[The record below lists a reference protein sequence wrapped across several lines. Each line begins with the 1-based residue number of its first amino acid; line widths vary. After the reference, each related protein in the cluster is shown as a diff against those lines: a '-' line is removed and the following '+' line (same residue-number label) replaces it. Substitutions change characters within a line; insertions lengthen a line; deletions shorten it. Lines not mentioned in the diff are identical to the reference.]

1 MTDGLEIALQKRA
14 DLDRYGSNKRLLL
27 ALQLMLDIE
36 DIDTVAATSLTD
48 HPNDK
53 SCDLLYIDRGS
64 GRVVLAQGYE
74 SENTAKLQAPARKAA
89 SLHQAVNWLFNKS
102 EPVGVPDVLRVAW
115 RELHDALADDAIGHV
130 AIWYVHNLP
139 ESQQVTGEL
148 EAARDSAYAQLSH
161 GYPGKKF
168 EVSCEEL
175 GRERLSAHYEN
186 SQTPILVSDTFT
198 IDVPGAFKE
207 RGDQWTALCTSVP
220 VSWLH
225 ECFKQYGAGLFS
237 SNVRDYLGSRRSQSN
252 INNGIQETVLKEPTN
267 LWAYNNGITAL
278 VHDFSFSDGTVEIT
292 GLGIVNGAQTTG
304 AIGSVPAGDI
314 GQESHVL
321 TRFIRCSDPETVKS
335 IVRFNNRQ
343 NPTQAS
349 DFRSN
354 DGVQRRL
361 VREFQEL
368 GVVGYSGGRRG
379 GAEDVIRRPGEN
391 HLSAEVAAQALAAF
405 HGESGVAYHEKSK
418 IWEQDGIY
426 SRVFPERVSA
436 EHIVFVASLLR
447 AVELEKAKLGRIG
460 AEARTED
467 EIELFEWF
475 GLRGSIMLAAEA
487 IGATRETL
495 VGEAVS
501 DAYVLRFKKNV
512 SMSEAAKAWEPI
524 VESLLAFAPGQ
535 LRDPLVTSSLRN
547 RQAVDTALRNFRS
560 QVVAARKH
568 NRTTYELFMDQVISR

>member
-1 MTDGLEIALQKRA
+1 MTDGLEVALQKRA
-14 DLDRYGSNKRLLL
+14 DLDQYGSNKRLLFT
-27 ALQLMLDIE
+27 LQLIFDIE
-36 DIDTVAATSLTD
+36 DISTVAATSLTD
-48 HPNDK
+48 HANDK
-53 SCDLLYIDRGS
+53 SCDLLYIDRGA

-74 SENTAKLQAPARKAA
+74 SENTTRLQAPARKAA
-89 SLHQAVNWLFNKS
+89 TLHQAVNWLFSKS
-102 EPVGVPDVLRVAW
+102 EPSGAPDALRVAW
-115 RELHDALADDAIGHV
+115 RELHDALADDAIGDV

-139 ESQQVTGEL
+139 ESQQVAGEL
-148 EAARDSAYAQLSH
+148 QAACDAAYAQLNY
-161 GYPGKKF
+161 GYPESEI
-168 EVSCEEL
+168 EVSWDEL
-175 GRERLSAHYEN
+175 GRAKLSERYEN
-186 SQTPILVSDTFT
+186 SQTPILVADTFT
-198 IDVPGAFKE
+198 IEVPGAFKE
-207 RGDQWTALCTSVP
+207 HGDKWTALCTSVP

-225 ECFKQYGAGLFS
+225 EQFAEHGADLFS
-237 SNVRDYLGSRRSQSN
+237 PNVRDYLGSRRSQSN
-252 INNGIQETVLKEPTN
+252 INNGIQETVLTEPTN

-278 VHDFSFSDGTVEIT
+278 VHEFSFADGTVEIT

-304 AIGSVPAGDI
+304 AIGSVPLGETSKD
-314 GQESHVL
+314 SHVL
-321 TRFIRCSDPETVKS
+321 ARFIRCNDPETVSS

-418 IWEQDGIY
+418 IWEQDAIY

-436 EHIVFVASLLR
+436 AHIVFVASLLR
-447 AVELEKAKLGRIG
+447 AIELEKTRLGRIA

-467 EIELFEWF
+467 ETELFEWF

-501 DAYVLRFKKNV
+501 DAYVLRFKENLT
-512 SMSEAAKAWEPI
+512 MSGAVKAWEPI

-535 LRDPLVTSSLRN
+535 LRDPLVTSTLRN
-547 RQAVDTALRNFRS
+547 RPAVDTALRNFRS

-568 NRTTYELFMDQVISR
+568 NRTTYKVFQDQVASR